1 MFKFRISIALGLGLL
16 CGIVPQIAAGQ
27 DGANV
32 IAQVGDRKITAG
44 ELQEKEA
51 GMLLQ
56 AQYKYFLAEREA
68 LNQLIDQNLLEL
80 AAAKE
85 KVSMDELL
93 KRHVEVN
100 VAQPSDDQLKFYYEG
115 LDTDEPYEAVKEKI
129 IQTIHTLRT
138 AKARDAYVS
147 ALRNEFSVSVDLTQ
161 PSAHVEVADA
171 PRLGPKDAPVQLVE
185 FADYECPYCQ
195 KVHLELKRLR
205 EQYGDK
211 VAVVYKDFPLPMH
224 PMAEKAAE
232 AASCAKVQNKF
243 WEYHDALYDTK
254 KFQIPDLK
262 EQAAK
267 LNLDMD
273 RFNRCLDKGEQAASV
288 RRDATEGLHLGLT
301 GTPSF
306 FANGHF
312 LSGAVSYIQLTQTV
326 QDELN
331 SMPNAKPA
339 LASAKPENGGGQ
351 N

>member
-1 MFKFRISIALGLGLL
+1 MFKCRVFFALGIGLL
-16 CGIVPQIAAGQ
+16 CGIAPQIAAGQ
-27 DGANV
+27 ESSSV
-32 IAQVGDRKITAG
+32 IAQVGDRKITFG

-68 LNQLIDQNLLEL
+68 LNHLVDEQLLEL

-93 KRHVEVN
+93 KKHVDVN
-100 VAQPSDDQLKFYYEG
+100 VIPPTEDQLKFYYEG
-115 LDTDEPYEAVKEKI
+115 LDTDEPYEAVKDKI
-129 IQTIHTLRT
+129 LDTVRTLRT
-138 AKARDAYVS
+138 NKAREVYVS
-147 ALRNEFSVSVDLTQ
+147 TLRNDFNVSIDLVQ
-161 PSAHVEVADA
+161 PAAHVDVADA

-195 KVHLELKRLR
+195 KVHLELKKLR

-224 PMAEKAAE
+224 PLAKKAAE
-232 AASCAKVQNKF
+232 AASCAKVQGKF
-243 WEYHDALYDTK
+243 WEYHDALFETK
-254 KFQIPDLK
+254 KFQVPDLK
-262 EQAAK
+262 AQAVK
-267 LNLDMD
+267 LNLNMD
-273 RFNRCLDKGEQAASV
+273 RFNQCLDKGEQSAAV
-288 RRDATEGLHLGLT
+288 RKDATEALHLGLT

-312 LSGAVSYIQLTQTV
+312 LSGAVSFMQLTQTV

-331 SMPNAKPA
+331 TLPNAKPA
-339 LASAKPENGGGQ
+339 GTPAPTSNGGG